1 MRHDSTREIDAAVR
15 EATAALHEIIA
26 DLRADRDLATATI
39 MELRAEIE
47 SLRSA
52 AKLFAAGSSDTIGH
66 MHAERIELRDHLS
79 QAHAS
84 LAEMT
89 ARHDAIGRD
98 EVVEG
103 QALTIAKLER
113 ALAEMTRCTT
123 AGQLQAAKE
132 RQQGTT
138 YPRHVSD
145 GTVPNPHMHAFE
157 VGNWSTD
164 YCGVC
169 GCHSGHW
176 IHAKE
181 RRGASRG
188 TFGRED
194 LIA

>member
-89 ARHDAIGRD
+89 
-98 EVVEG
+98 
-103 QALTIAKLER
+103 
-113 ALAEMTRCTT
+113 RCTT